1 MTAMKDNRK
10 QKIGNILMLI
20 GAILIIGA
28 MALFAYNEYSDVKAG
43 NEADKVVLLI
53 TKDIAAKVNHNTNNV
68 IPDYNP
74 INIAGSE
81 PEEVVIPEMPVIEVD
96 GHGYIGTISVPELN
110 IELPV
115 MDEWRDNYD
124 DLKISPVRYSG
135 SVYTNNMVIAGHNY
149 RSHFNPLHNASVGM
163 EAIFTDVD
171 GNVYIYEIVELETIE
186 PTDIN
191 GMIIFDSDLTLF
203 TCTYG
208 GAARHTVRCMR
219 VN

>member
-1 MTAMKDNRK
+1 MKSKK
-10 QKIGNILMLI
+10 QKVGNILMSI

-28 MALFAYNEYSDVKAG
+28 MALFAYNEYSDIKAG
-43 NEADKVVLLI
+43 NEAENVVLLI
-53 TKDIAAKVNHNTNNV
+53 SKEIATKTNHGSDIKNPDYEVSREEV
-68 IPDYNP
+68 SSFEEEIIPD
-74 INIAGSE
+74 
-81 PEEVVIPEMPVIEVD
+81 MPVIEVD
-96 GHGYIGTISVPELN
+96 GHYYIGTISVPELS

-135 SVYTNNMVIAGHNY
+135 SVYTNDMVIAGHNY

-163 EAIFTDVD
+163 EVIFTDAY
-171 GNVYIYEIVELETIE
+171 GTVYVYEIVELETIE

>member
-1 MTAMKDNRK
+1 MKSKK
-10 QKIGNILMLI
+10 QKVGNILMSI

-28 MALFAYNEYSDVKAG
+28 MALFAYNEYSDIKAG
-43 NEADKVVLLI
+43 NEAENVVLLI
-53 TKDIAAKVNHNTNNV
+53 SKEIATKTNHGSDIE
-68 IPDYNP
+68 IPDYEV
-74 INIAGSE
+74 SR
-81 PEEVVIPEMPVIEVD
+81 EEVSSSEEEIIPDMPVIEVD
-96 GHGYIGTISVPELN
+96 GHNYIGTISVPELS

-135 SVYTNNMVIAGHNY
+135 SVYTNDMVIAGHNY

-163 EAIFTDVD
+163 EVIFTDAY
-171 GNVYIYEIVELETIE
+171 GTVYVYEIVELETIE

>member
-1 MTAMKDNRK
+1 MS
-10 QKIGNILMLI
+10 I

-28 MALFAYNEYSDVKAG
+28 MALFAYNEYSDIKAG
-43 NEADKVVLLI
+43 NEAENVVLLI
-53 TKDIAAKVNHNTNNV
+53 SKEIATKTNHGSDIE
-68 IPDYNP
+68 IPDYEV
-74 INIAGSE
+74 SR
-81 PEEVVIPEMPVIEVD
+81 EEVSSSEEEIIPDMPVIEVD
-96 GHGYIGTISVPELN
+96 GHNYIGTISVPELS

-135 SVYTNNMVIAGHNY
+135 SVYTNDMVIAGHNY

-163 EAIFTDVD
+163 EVIFTDAY
-171 GNVYIYEIVELETIE
+171 GTVYVYEIVELETIE

>member
-1 MTAMKDNRK
+1 MKSKK
-10 QKIGNILMLI
+10 QKVGNILMSI

-28 MALFAYNEYSDVKAG
+28 MALFAYNEYSDIKAG
-43 NEADKVVLLI
+43 NEAENVVLLI
-53 TKDIAAKVNHNTNNV
+53 SKEIATKTNHGSDIK
-68 IPDYNP
+68 IPDYEV
-74 INIAGSE
+74 SR
-81 PEEVVIPEMPVIEVD
+81 EEVSSSEEEIIPDMPVIEVD
-96 GHGYIGTISVPELN
+96 GHYYIGTISVPELS

-135 SVYTNNMVIAGHNY
+135 SVYTNDMVIAGHNY

-163 EAIFTDVD
+163 EVIFTDAY
-171 GNVYIYEIVELETIE
+171 GTVYVYEIVELETIE